1 MVEYVGARGATSSG
15 RRFSTAFSEASRV
28 FTNFNVTLHS
38 CLKQCNGQRQCVG
51 LFYRSDTHAC
61 TGLSSLGRRQGSRT
75 STQSV
80 SMAHKDRT
88 SSSSEGVYYEG
99 ALAPQLR
106 YALQNITAN
115 GVQGSVITAGQ
126 TLSVRACEDACDLQ
140 PLCRGFWI
148 MNQTRVLGGNQ
159 ISEDKHC
166 VLVASVGHIDLLATT
181 NSSVLELGE
190 AKLFA
195 WMSTQAA
202 SKPPPTNTNV
212 LFIGRLL
219 MRPLTKHS

>member
-1 MVEYVGARGATSSG
+1 
-15 RRFSTAFSEASRV
+15 
-28 FTNFNVTLHS
+28 
-38 CLKQCNGQRQCVG
+38 
-51 LFYRSDTHAC
+51 
-61 TGLSSLGRRQGSRT
+61 
-75 STQSV
+75 
-80 SMAHKDRT
+80 
-88 SSSSEGVYYEG
+88 
-99 ALAPQLR
+99 
-106 YALQNITAN
+106 
-115 GVQGSVITAGQ
+115 
-126 TLSVRACEDACDLQ
+126 
-140 PLCRGFWI
+140 

-195 WMSTQAA
+195 WMSTKAA

-219 MRPLTKHS
+219 MRPLTKHSWFVVVDDLRPALESYGDDGAHTPWLSSLARDGVQFNNAYCQVVSQ